1 MGKSKG
7 IQGASPACTLLEN
20 LSFFKSK
27 FCLTREIQEVSGH
40 ESHQKSGVFVLS
52 FDVCACVAVLKDCK
66 LGKGKGCSQQKAL
79 YTVPSQPLKI
89 SLKMNQSLYYSESP
103 QGAWLMIEHCVCTS

>member
-1 MGKSKG
+1 MNHMKKQC
-7 IQGASPACTLLEN
+7 I
-20 LSFFKSK
+20 
-27 FCLTREIQEVSGH
+27 CLR
-40 ESHQKSGVFVLS
+40 LS
-52 FDVCACVAVLKDCK
+52 FDVCACVAILKDCK
-66 LGKGKGCSQQKAL
+66 LGKGKDCSQQKAL